1 MWRGIRVDWTG
12 LAAALL
18 MGLGCASSGPAA
30 PTRELAA
37 TENHVK
43 MVRWL
48 GAAEDPAAAQ
58 NLALAE
64 RQLELARRRVASGDN
79 RSAALLLARAD
90 ADVELAAMLASR
102 ARSQRAVAL
111 TERQLAQARG
121 SGSRAT
127 PPAAPAGAPR

>member
-1 MWRGIRVDWTG
+1 MLRDFRAGWIG

-18 MGLGCASSGPAA
+18 VALGCASSGPAA

-37 TENHVK
+37 TESHVK

-64 RQLELARRRVASGDN
+64 RQLDLARRRVASGDH
-79 RSAALLLARAD
+79 RAAMLLLARAD
-90 ADVELAAMLASR
+90 ADAQLAAMLASR
-102 ARSQRAVAL
+102 AKSQRAAAL
-111 TERQLAQARG
+111 TERHVTETRG
-121 SGSRAT
+121 SGSRAV
-127 PPAAPAGAPR
+127 PAAPPAGAPR

>member
-1 MWRGIRVDWTG
+1 MWRGIRVGWTG

-18 MGLGCASSGPAA
+18 LGLGCASSGPAA

-90 ADVELAAMLASR
+90 ADIELAAMLASR

-111 TERQLAQARG
+111 TERQLAEARG

>member
-1 MWRGIRVDWTG
+1 MLRGFRAAWTG

-18 MGLGCASSGPAA
+18 VELGCASTGPAA

-37 TENHVK
+37 TEGHVK

-64 RQLELARRRVASGDN
+64 RQLDLARRRVASGDN
-79 RSAALLLARAD
+79 RAAVLLLARAD
-90 ADVELAAMLASR
+90 ADAQLAAMLASR
-102 ARSQRAVAL
+102 AKSQRAAVL
-111 TERQLAQARG
+111 TERRLAETRG
-121 SGSRAT
+121 SGSRAVR
-127 PPAAPAGAPR
+127 PVGAPP